1 MPWGRPARVVEVP
14 AEDCTCGIYAT
25 ADLTVVDQY
34 PTAEAPVLGVVSLHG
49 RVIPGVDDDGDIKP
63 RRR

>member
-1 MPWGRPARVVEVP
+1 MP